1 MFLLLPADLALSI
14 REVRDQH
21 FVQKS
26 TTRAG
31 SGLKAALL
39 QYALITIMRNCLLD
53 SSRFLQSGS

>member
-1 MFLLLPADLALSI
+1 MFLLPADLALSI

-21 FVQKS
+21 LVQKS

-39 QYALITIMRNCLLD
+39 QYALITIMR
-53 SSRFLQSGS
+53 